1 MTETVAIQKYLADKY
16 KPELL
21 GTTAEERAHVNMLSG
36 VIDALKES
44 ITGHIYRTGDKEAIA
59 L

>member
-44 ITGHIYRTGDKEAIA
+44 ITGHIYRTGDKEGIA